1 MPTPLDFIETKPT
14 TPHTAT
20 VIWLHGLGDSG
31 FGHEPIAE
39 EMNLD
44 PALGIKF
51 IFPHAPQLPVT
62 VNGGMVMPAW
72 YDILEANLGRKID
85 EAGIEQSSQQISDI
99 IQQEIENGIS
109 ADRIILAG
117 FSQGG
122 AVALHTALK
131 YPIKLGGII
140 AMSTYLGVASVLNLS
155 TSAINS
161 GVTIYWG
168 HGSQDPVVPLQL
180 AKESIKTIE
189 KGGYS
194 VTLNQFPMEHSI
206 HPQEISEVKQYII
219 RQLT

>member
-1 MPTPLDFIETKPT
+1 MPTPLQCIEKKTSPT
-14 TPHTAT
+14 HTAT
-20 VIWLHGLGDSG
+20 IIWLHGLGDSG

-39 EMNLD
+39 EMNVD

-62 VNGGMVMPAW
+62 INGGMVMPAW

-85 EAGIEQSSQQISDI
+85 EAGIEESSQQISDI
-99 IQQEIENGIS
+99 IQDEIESGIS

-131 YPIKLGGII
+131 YPVKLGGII
-140 AMSTYLGVASVLNLS
+140 AMSTYLGVSSVLNLS
-155 TSAINS
+155 TSAINKN
-161 GVTIYWG
+161 VPIYWG
-168 HGSQDPVVPLQL
+168 HGSQDPIVPLRL
-180 AKESIKTIE
+180 AKESIDAIT

-194 VTLNQFPMEHSI
+194 VTLTEFPMEHSI
-206 HPQEISEVKQYII
+206 HPHEIEEVKQYII
-219 RQLT
+219 SQLT